1 MPNLAASRGPIPKA
15 RRAAVVVVAGLT
27 LASLSACGSG
37 GDNGTAASESGVDWN
52 SLTIEQLYEGAK
64 QEGKFVLYSGQGKDD
79 LEVLS
84 ARFHEQYPGVEIEHF
99 EQVGEDSAS
108 KLTSEANAGVFTTDI
123 IDTEQNT
130 IYQLAQLDLLAEYTP
145 PAAASFDNRLKK
157 PWFTGHR
164 IQIKPITYNTQQMSQ
179 ADAPQNYD
187 DLLNPKWN
195 GKVCAE
201 AAEVSVF
208 ADMLQQMG
216 REQGIAYWKQLTAN
230 GIRFING
237 QTNLVESVIAGD
249 CSIAVAANVH
259 SVAKSAEKGAPIA
272 WVKTDPLYANYGA
285 LGVLDRAPHPYA
297 ARLWMNYVLSDAG
310 QQSVAD
316 NYRIP
321 VNPNV
326 QPKQP
331 ELAQGT
337 FNMVL
342 AGDDVMNNFAD
353 YNKLYYEATG
363 RPIVG

>member
-1 MPNLAASRGPIPKA
+1 MQNLAARHGGLHKG
-15 RRAAVVVVAGLT
+15 RRAAAVIVAGLT
-27 LASLSACGSG
+27 LASLTACGSSR
-37 GDNGTAASESGVDWN
+37 DSGTAASESGIDWN
-52 SLTIEQLYEGAK
+52 SLTVEQLYEGAK
-64 QEGKFVLYSGQGKDD
+64 KEGKFVLYSGQSKDD

-108 KLTSEANAGVFTTDI
+108 KLTSEANAGVYTTDI

-130 IYQLAQLDLLAEYTP
+130 IYQLAQLNLLAEYSP
-145 PAAASFDNRLKK
+145 PTAASFDNRLKK
-157 PWFTGHR
+157 QWFTGHR
-164 IQIKPITYNTQQMSQ
+164 IQIKPITYNTQQVPN
-179 ADAPQNYD
+179 ADAPHNYD

-208 ADMLQQMG
+208 ADMLQEMG
-216 REQGIAYWKQLTAN
+216 RDRGIAYWKQLTDN
-230 GIRFING
+230 GVRFING
-237 QTNLVESVIAGD
+237 QTNLVESVVAGD
-249 CSIAVAANVH
+249 CTIAVAANVH
-259 SVAKSAEKGAPIA
+259 SVAKAMDKGAPVA

-316 NYRIP
+316 NWRIP

-326 QPKQP
+326 QPKEP
-331 ELAQGT
+331 ELKQGT

-342 AGDDVMNNFAD
+342 AGDAVMNNFAE
-353 YNKLYYEATG
+353 YNKLYYETTG
-363 RPIVG
+363 RPVIG